1 MQPLVERAAD
11 PLGDAAVNLTL
22 DDRRVDQHA
31 AVVHDDV
38 AHEAKIAGERIDF
51 DDRGVL
57 TTRPGCA
64 LRREEAARLQPGLLA
79 FAQHRAF
86 VRFDQ
91 PQGRLIGL
99 LAIGVA
105 DRIGGGRQRAQ
116 RQLASR
122 RAPHHRLPL
131 GEVQVART
139 DFEQLGRERQHLA
152 HAPRRQSKSVA
163 RGHECST
170 GVRARAPVEAARIAR
185 HHRHVTNVTTEL
197 GGDDL
202 REAGVVALALTGQ
215 PRDGQH
221 AATRLDAH
229 VGALVWP
236 DAGALDVRSEPDAEV
251 AMVCSRRR
259 LPVAKAGQVDHLLGQ
274 GEPGWVVATVVLCR
288 PAVLESQSDVPWKIV
303 RLQEIAPPHFV
314 RLERQL
320 AGDPIDQALHDEARV
335 GPTSASVRTDAR
347 RVGVDHGELGAIVRH
362 LVGAW

>member
-1 MQPLVERAAD
+1 M
-11 PLGDAAVNLTL
+11 LT
-22 DDRRVDQHA
+22 A
-31 AVVHDDV
+31 
-38 AHEAKIAGERIDF
+38 
-51 DDRGVL
+51 
-57 TTRPGCA
+57 RPGCA
-64 LRREEAARLQPGLLA
+64 LRCEEAARLQAGLLA
-79 FAQHRAF
+79 FTQDRAF
-86 VRFDQ
+86 ARLDQ
-91 PQGRLIGL
+91 PQGRPIGL
-99 LAIGVA
+99 LAICVA
-105 DRIGGGRQRAQ
+105 DRVGGGRQRAQ
-116 RQLASR
+116 RQLAAR
-122 RAPHHRLPL
+122 RAAHHHLAL
-131 GEVQVART
+131 LEFQVART
-139 DFEQLGRERQHLA
+139 DFEQLGRERQHLLA
-152 HAPRRQSKSVA
+152 HAPRRNAKSVA
-163 RGHECST
+163 RGHQCST

-221 AATRLDAH
+221 AATRLDPH
-229 VGALVWP
+229 VGALVRP

-259 LPVAKAGQVDHLLGQ
+259 LPVAKAGQVDHLLGH

-288 PAVLESQSDVPWKIV
+288 PAVLESQSNVPWKIV

-335 GPTSASVRTDAR
+335 GPTGASVRTDAR